1 MLLSLVIRFLHF
13 YVRFQKWTQKIF
25 PNVFYYVINNLPF
38 QLYLKFQA
46 YIVARLLRLVSD
58 MNLRLLDRIFPR
70 IFLGQIELSGLIFL
84 RHPNRVPRFCTRA
97 FCCELD
103 EIFHSVKKIT
113 KKYKIMW
120 KWPIA
125 LVKRNFAMSIATAHY
140 ALISEKKVQFTF
152 WFFKYWKASDW
163 LRIWV
168 KQSEEAKNMIK
179 RFFWKYSMT

>member
-1 MLLSLVIRFLHF
+1 M
-13 YVRFQKWTQKIF
+13 
-25 PNVFYYVINNLPF
+25 NVFTMYVINNLPF

-179 RFFWKYSMT
+179 QFFWKYSMT

>member
-1 MLLSLVIRFLHF
+1 M
-13 YVRFQKWTQKIF
+13 
-25 PNVFYYVINNLPF
+25 INNLPF

-179 RFFWKYSMT
+179 QFFWKYSMT